1 MTSRAPLEL
10 PDWPLG
16 TVVVLSTGAG
26 PAHAIP
32 VSAALRADARTVLV
46 ALAQRRES
54 LARLRRDPRVALTVL
69 AQDAAFTAHATATVV
84 EEALAEADTVAAV
97 RLDVEAIQ
105 DHRTPAFAMHAA
117 VRWEWVDEQAR
128 ERDAAVRAGLQRI
141 ATDESRRPA
150 PRR

>member
-1 MTSRAPLEL
+1 VTGGPAVEL

-69 AQDAAFTAHATATVV
+69 AQDAAFTAHATAAVV
-84 EEALAEADTVAAV
+84 EEALAEAGNVAAV
-97 RLDVEAIQ
+97 RLDVDAVQ
-105 DHRTPAFAMHAA
+105 DHRTPAFAMRAP
-117 VRWEWVDEQAR
+117 VGWEWVDAEAR
-128 ERDAAVRAGLQRI
+128 DRDAAVRAGLQRV
-141 ATDESRRPA
+141 ATDESRRHG
-150 PRR
+150 RS

>member
-1 MTSRAPLEL
+1 VTGGPPVAL

-84 EEALAEADTVAAV
+84 EEALAESANVAAV
-97 RLDVEAIQ
+97 RLDVEAVQ
-105 DHRTPAFAMHAA
+105 DHMTSTFAMRAP
-117 VRWEWVDEQAR
+117 VGWDWVDAEAR
-128 ERDAAVRAGLQRI
+128 ERDGAVRAGLQRL
-141 ATDESRRPA
+141 ATDELRRS
-150 PRR
+150 PRS